1 MAATEGRACMAL
13 ATMLPLETPHPVWV
27 AEHGAVGKPG
37 ASGSAEGPH
46 KRRSERVLQ
55 Q

>member
-1 MAATEGRACMAL
+1 MISALNDCENKEKQVRATYQ
-13 ATMLPLETPHPVWV
+13 HVWV
-27 AEHGAVGKPG
+27 AEHGEMGKPG